1 MNRTN
6 DPRKAIV
13 DVDSTPPRG
22 YATREGAIAAA
33 KQDIDRSEKMIE
45 DMCVDNKNNQRD
57 YYEAHS

>member
-13 DVDSTPPRG
+13 DVDSSPPRS
-22 YATREGAIAAA
+22 YATSKGAIAAA

-45 DMCVDNKNNQRD
+45 RMCEDHRNSQKD
-57 YYEAHS
+57 CYEAHS